1 MSLYYLFGS
10 KNGERCCIVG
20 NCVLLCDV
28 GEYEGYIQRCLRH

>member
-28 GEYEGYIQRCLRH
+28 GEYEG